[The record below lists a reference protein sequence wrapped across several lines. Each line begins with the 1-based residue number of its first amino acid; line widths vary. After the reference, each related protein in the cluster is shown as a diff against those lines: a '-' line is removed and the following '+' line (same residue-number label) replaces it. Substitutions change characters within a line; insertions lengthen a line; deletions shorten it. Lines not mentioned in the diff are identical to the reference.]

1 MSMPLERR
9 FRVDGSVAVVTG
21 GGKGIGRAVCET
33 LADAGAAVAVQDLV
47 AADAER
53 VAAGIRE
60 RGGRAIA
67 VAGDAARDADLDT
80 LFDRTG
86 AELGGLDVLVN
97 NAGIYPFTN
106 LLQMPTAQWDQVL
119 GLNLRGVFLATQR
132 AGRLMAQ
139 RGAGGRIVNIA
150 SVQAFRPTA
159 PGVAHYNVAKAGVVM
174 LTKSAALELGP
185 SGVAVNAVA
194 PGIIDTPG
202 THPMLE
208 RNDFGDPKVRVP
220 FTGRWGVPDDVAN
233 VVLFLASPAA
243 SYVSGE
249 TIVID
254 GGFLL
259 Q

>member
-1 MSMPLERR
+1 MSTALERR
-9 FRVDGSVAVVTG
+9 FGLGGKVAAVTG
-21 GGKGIGRAVCET
+21 GGKGIGRAVCEL

-67 VAGDAARDADLDT
+67 VAGDAASEAAIDDLVS
-80 LFDRTG
+80 RT
-86 AELGGLDVLVN
+86 ATELGGLDVLVN
-97 NAGIYPFTN
+97 NAGIYPFTDF
-106 LLQMPTAQWDQVL
+106 LDIPTAQWDQVV

-132 AGRLMAQ
+132 AGRHMA
-139 RGAGGRIVNIA
+139 RSGRGGRIVNIA
-150 SVQAFRPTA
+150 SVQALRPSG
-159 PGVAHYNVAKAGVVM
+159 PGVAHYNVSKAGVVM

-185 SGVAVNAVA
+185 KGIAVNAVA
-194 PGIIDTPG
+194 PGVIETPG
-202 THPMLE
+202 TRGMIE
-208 RNDFGDPKVRVP
+208 DASFGDPKTRVP
-220 FTGRWGVPDDVAN
+220 FTGRWGVPEDVAN
-233 VVLFLASPAA
+233 VVLFLAGPAA

>member
-1 MSMPLERR
+1 MSTALERR
-9 FRVDGSVAVVTG
+9 FRVDGKVAVVTG

-33 LADAGAAVAVQDLV
+33 LAEAGAAVAVQDLV

-67 VAGDAARDADLDT
+67 VAGDAGSDSALDV

-86 AELGGLDVLVN
+86 AELGGLDVVVN

-106 LLQMPTAQWDQVL
+106 FLEIPTAQWDQVI

-132 AGRLMAQ
+132 AGRLMAKG
-139 RGAGGRIVNIA
+139 GAGGRIVNIA

-159 PGVAHYNVAKAGVVM
+159 AGVAHYNVAKAGVVM

-185 SGVAVNAVA
+185 RGVAVNAVA
-194 PGIIDTPG
+194 PGVIDTPG
-202 THPMLE
+202 THSMLAD
-208 RNDFGDPKVRVP
+208 NAFGDPKVRVP

-243 SYVSGE
+243 SYISGE

>member
-1 MSMPLERR
+1 MSTALERR
-9 FRVDGSVAVVTG
+9 FGLGGKVAAVTG
-21 GGKGIGRAVCET
+21 GGKGIGRAVCEL

-60 RGGRAIA
+60 RGGRSIA
-67 VAGDAARDADLDT
+67 VAGDAASEAAIDDLVS
-80 LFDRTG
+80 RT
-86 AELGGLDVLVN
+86 ATELGGLDVLVN
-97 NAGIYPFTN
+97 NAGVYPFTDF
-106 LLQMPTAQWDQVL
+106 LDIPTAQWDQVV

-132 AGRLMAQ
+132 AGRHMA
-139 RGAGGRIVNIA
+139 RSGRGGRIVNIA
-150 SVQAFRPTA
+150 SVQALRPSG
-159 PGVAHYNVAKAGVVM
+159 PGVAHYNVSKAGVVM

-185 SGVAVNAVA
+185 KGIAVNAVA
-194 PGIIDTPG
+194 PGVIETPG
-202 THPMLE
+202 TRGMIE
-208 RNDFGDPKVRVP
+208 DASFGDPKTRVP
-220 FTGRWGVPDDVAN
+220 FTGRWGVPEDVAN
-233 VVLFLASPAA
+233 VVLFLAGPAA

>member
-1 MSMPLERR
+1 MRTSFERR
-9 FRVDGSVAVVTG
+9 FGLDGKVAVVTG

-33 LADAGAAVAVQDLV
+33 LAESGAAVAVQDLV
-47 AADAER
+47 AGDAER

-67 VAGDAARDADLDT
+67 VAGDAASEPAIDELLARAV
-80 LFDRTG
+80 

-97 NAGIYPFTN
+97 NAGIYPFTDF
-106 LLQMPTAQWDQVL
+106 LDIPTAQWDQVV

-132 AGRLMAQ
+132 AGRLMAAAG
-139 RGAGGRIVNIA
+139 RGGRIVNIA
-150 SVQAFRPTA
+150 SVQALRPSG
-159 PGVAHYNVAKAGVVM
+159 PGVAHYNVSKAGVVM

-185 SGVAVNAVA
+185 TGVAVNAVA

-202 THPMLE
+202 TRAMVE
-208 RNDFGDPKVRVP
+208 DAAFGDPKARVP
-220 FTGRWGVPDDVAN
+220 FTGRWGVPEDVAN

-249 TIVID
+249 TIVVD

>member
-1 MSMPLERR
+1 MNTLLEQR
-9 FRVDGSVAVVTG
+9 FGLGGKVAVVTG
-21 GGKGIGRAVCET
+21 AGKGIGRAVSET
-33 LADAGAAVAVQDLV
+33 LAAAGAAVAVQDLV

-67 VAGDAARDADLDT
+67 VAGDAASETAIDDLIT
-80 LFDRTG
+80 RTG

-97 NAGIYPFTN
+97 NAGIYPFTDF
-106 LLQMPTAQWDQVL
+106 LDIPTAQWDQVVA
-119 GLNLRGVFLATQR
+119 LNLRGTFLATQR
-132 AGRLMAQ
+132 AGRVMAQ
-139 RGAGGRIVNIA
+139 GRRGGRIVNIA
-150 SVQAFRPTA
+150 SVQAMRPTA
-159 PGVAHYNVAKAGVVM
+159 PGVAHYNVSKAGVVM
-174 LTKSAALELGP
+174 LTKSAALELAPHGI
-185 SGVAVNAVA
+185 AVNAVA

-202 THPMLE
+202 THPMIAKAS
-208 RNDFGDPKVRVP
+208 FGDPKTRVP
-220 FTGRWGVPDDVAN
+220 FTGRWGVPEDVAN

-249 TIVID
+249 TIIVD